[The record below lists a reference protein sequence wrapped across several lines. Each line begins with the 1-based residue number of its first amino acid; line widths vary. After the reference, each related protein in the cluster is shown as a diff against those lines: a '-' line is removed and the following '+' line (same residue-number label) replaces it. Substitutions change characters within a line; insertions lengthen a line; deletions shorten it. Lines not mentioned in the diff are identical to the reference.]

1 MAGVLRVEESEG
13 SKVRAVALG
22 QMGRRLGG
30 HAHLSQPRSLG
41 GLGAEGMTAS
51 LSVQRFLLASGRSL
65 VLTPHSDTLSFCQFI
80 KLLLLSPGLTYGV
93 ALVALSFCQVGKVPG
108 PQSPFT
114 EHVR

>member
-51 LSVQRFLLASGRSL
+51 
-65 VLTPHSDTLSFCQFI
+65 
-80 KLLLLSPGLTYGV
+80 
-93 ALVALSFCQVGKVPG
+93 
-108 PQSPFT
+108 
-114 EHVR
+114 